1 MANRDMELFVGE
13 DGEEKPPDPV
23 HREQPRSPVNAPAS
37 GLLVT
42 NHLNLLYMLAAG
54 MVMPPRG
61 FGGKY
66 YRDTL
71 ACWPGWIPLF
81 LGKRLPAD
89 AFELSTSEAGH
100 LRPVVVEMELTGL
113 SGTVAAFGAEGT
125 RELRL
130 PDQLDGSESMF
141 LIPAPLP
148 TSRIRHIAFPSPE
161 DKRAV
166 ETDAL
171 DFANVPLQDFK
182 RKTTKTLFS
191 KPTDTHWPPG
201 QGPAE
206 RAAPLQ
212 APQAAGGIMAMLL
225 HFANQGGLSVAA
237 CRSAFDPDDEPAP
250 HVNEPIISGIQAWMR
265 AGGAP
270 SPAVDTITET
280 GGSAGSRSAFQ
291 EILLWGAVDR
301 LLDQKNDDPAIST
314 EDVLLNYLDGE
325 TPKLDARLQAGAG
338 KLRDTLVSLTG
349 LADATPSELLDRH
362 ETPLARAMILL
373 FLRDRCA
380 ELLEFHNDRLREP
393 DWLTAAILFGA
404 REGWA
409 GLPLPLRDV
418 PGLADAVS
426 HRMAQ
431 MAHRMAGTDLDLGTP
446 PARARPLREL
456 FGDGRAWSAKQ
467 NAAAAELAQALKWDC
482 VRTRIKLAQGEYKLT
497 VQGGSVYIDLPGEPG
512 LDTRVDPERFFRCL
526 AETRVGARVEEKV
539 RKTLGV

>member
-1 MANRDMELFVGE
+1 MANPDMDLFGGARPHGPVE
-13 DGEEKPPDPV
+13 RQEPRPPT
-23 HREQPRSPVNAPAS
+23 SAPAS

-54 MVMPPRG
+54 MVMPPAG
-61 FGGKY
+61 FGSKY

-71 ACWPGWIPLF
+71 ACCSGWIPLF
-81 LGKRLPAD
+81 VGKRVPAD
-89 AFELSTSEAGH
+89 AIKLSTSEAGH
-100 LRPVVVEMELTGL
+100 LRPVVVEIELTGL
-113 SGTVAAFGAEGT
+113 AGTVAAFGTEGT
-125 RELRL
+125 WELRF
-130 PDQLDGSESMF
+130 PDQLKGGESVL

-148 TSRIRHIAFPSPE
+148 TSRIRHIAFSSPE

-166 ETDAL
+166 ESEAL
-171 DFANVPLQDFK
+171 EFANVPLENFK
-182 RKTTKTLFS
+182 RKSMKTLFAKS
-191 KPTDTHWPPG
+191 SDEEWPPG

-206 RAAPLQ
+206 RATPLQ
-212 APQAAGGIMAMLL
+212 VPLAAGGIMAMLH
-225 HFANQGGLSVAA
+225 HFAHQGDLSVAA
-237 CRSAFDPDDEPAP
+237 CRRAFDPDDDLTPP
-250 HVNEPIISGIQAWMR
+250 VNESVLGGLRAWMR
-265 AGGAP
+265 DGRAS
-270 SPAVDTITET
+270 SPAADATTEP
-280 GGSAGSRSAFQ
+280 GGSAGLRNAFQ
-291 EILLWGAVDR
+291 EALLWGAVDC
-301 LLDQKNDDPAIST
+301 LLDRKDADPAAGAD
-314 EDVLLNYLDGE
+314 DVLLEYLDAE

-349 LADATPSELLDRH
+349 LADAIPSELFDRH

-373 FLRDRCA
+373 FLRDRCVG
-380 ELLEFHNDRLREP
+380 LLEFRNERLCEP

-404 REGWA
+404 REGWM
-409 GLPLPLRDV
+409 GLPLPLRAV
-418 PGLADAVS
+418 PGLADAAS

-526 AETRVGARVEEKV
+526 AETHVGARVEEKV
-539 RKTLGV
+539 RRTLGV

>member
-1 MANRDMELFVGE
+1 MANPDMDLFG
-13 DGEEKPPDPV
+13 GARPHRPV
-23 HREQPRSPVNAPAS
+23 EPQEPRSPANAPAS
-37 GLLVT
+37 GFLVT

-54 MVMPPRG
+54 MVMPPAG

-71 ACWPGWIPLF
+71 ACCSGWIPL
-81 LGKRLPAD
+81 LVGKRVPAD
-89 AFELSTSEAGH
+89 AVKLSTSEAGH

-113 SGTVAAFGAEGT
+113 AGTVAAFGTEGA
-125 RELRL
+125 RELRF
-130 PDQLDGSESMF
+130 PDQLKAGENVL

-148 TSRIRHIAFPSPE
+148 TSRIRHIAFSSPE

-166 ETDAL
+166 EREAL
-171 DFANVPLQDFK
+171 EFANVPLGNFK
-182 RKTTKTLFS
+182 RKTMKTLFAKS
-191 KPTDTHWPPG
+191 SDVEWPPG
-201 QGPAE
+201 QAPAE
-206 RAAPLQ
+206 RATPLRAPL
-212 APQAAGGIMAMLL
+212 AAGGIMAMLH
-225 HFANQGGLSVAA
+225 HFAHQGDLSVAA
-237 CRSAFDPDDEPAP
+237 CRGAFDPDEDLTPP
-250 HVNEPIISGIQAWMR
+250 VNESVLGGLRAWMR
-265 AGGAP
+265 DGRAS
-270 SPAVDTITET
+270 SPAATTTEP
-280 GGSAGSRSAFQ
+280 GGSGGLRNAFR
-291 EILLWGAVDR
+291 EALLWGAVDR
-301 LLDQKNDDPAIST
+301 LLDRKDADPAANA
-314 EDVLLNYLDGE
+314 EDVLFDYLDAE

-349 LADATPSELLDRH
+349 LADATPSELFDRH

-373 FLRDRCA
+373 FLRDRCT
-380 ELLEFHNDRLREP
+380 ELLEFRNDRLREP

-431 MAHRMAGTDLDLGTP
+431 MAHRIAGTDIDLGTP

-456 FGDGRAWSAKQ
+456 FGDGRAWGAKH
-467 NAAAAELAQALKWDC
+467 NAAAAELARALKWDC
-482 VRTRIKLAQGEYKLT
+482 VRTRIRFAQGEYKLT

-526 AETRVGARVEEKV
+526 AETRVGAGVEEKV